1 MVSVILRKPKSHW
14 ISYRMCKKLKKFSM
28 KRYLL
33 VVLSLALLSCSQDD
47 QPVSSLEPIDES
59 FYEWKM
65 ITSWP
70 KNLPALGTSPE
81 YFAEIVE
88 TNNHS
93 IRDILQE
100 SLAHELNALSLYKE
114 LLNEVEG
121 SSVYLEEYARGLI
134 GQEEQHQLELKKMLK
149 DFS

>member
-1 MVSVILRKPKSHW
+1 MVSVILRKSKSHW
-14 ISYRMCKKLKKFSM
+14 ISDKMCKELKKVSM

-33 VVLSLALLSCSQDD
+33 VVLSIALLSCSQDD
-47 QPVSSLEPIDES
+47 QIVSSLEPIGES

-88 TNNHS
+88 TMSNGRMKIS
-93 IRDILQE
+93 CLLYTSPSPRDVEE
-100 SLAHELNALSLYKE
+100 SRMP
-114 LLNEVEG
+114 
-121 SSVYLEEYARGLI
+121 SSA
-134 GQEEQHQLELKKMLK
+134 
-149 DFS
+149 